1 MNARSSP
8 DPAAISYFKADS
20 AEKDTPPL
28 GLKMP
33 DLRSYD
39 KGAGKSSA
47 MFKRLVLIFS
57 VIAIGAALSGCTK
70 CGPIW
75 DDWLHS
81 PKSCKSD
88 GL

>member
-1 MNARSSP
+1 M
-8 DPAAISYFKADS
+8 PA
-20 AEKDTPPL
+20 L
-28 GLKMP
+28 RGLKMP
-33 DLRSYD
+33 ELGPYD
-39 KGAGKSSA
+39 KGVGTRST
-47 MFKRLVLIFS
+47 MFRRLVLIFS

-88 GL
+88 GF